1 MGVKVREKVK
11 GSGEYWVFISHRGR
25 RKSKKVGGKKLA
37 LSVAEKIKARLT
49 LNDFNIDD
57 QEDECPTFKEYATTW
72 LHTYIKSTRR
82 ESTYNRYLG
91 ILENQVFPIIGTKR
105 VNEISRSDIRDLL
118 LKQHQKGY
126 SRSTIGLV
134 RDVISGPMGYA
145 ADEELIPVNPVTGVL
160 KRLKLERENRNEN
173 VQAMTPEEVRTFLKS
188 CQSLRPEHYPFFLCA
203 FRTGMRL
210 GELLGLEWGDI
221 DWNSK
226 FILVQRSY
234 KLGQLNKTKTG
245 SSRRVDMSDQLNIAL
260 KVILTKAKRD
270 ALKSGMDDPFKVV
283 FSRNGKHMEQNY
295 IRRVYKQILKKAGM
309 REMRLHDIRHTFA
322 SLLLSNSESPVYVKE
337 QLGHSSI
344 QMTVD
349 IYGHLIPSANR
360 AAVNQLDDSQEKDLD
375 KAINSRLDSNQ

>member
-1 MGVKVREKVK
+1 MGVKIREKVK

-57 QEDECPTFKEYATTW
+57 QQDECPTFKEYASIW
-72 LHTYIKSTRR
+72 LNTYIKSTRR
-82 ESTYNRYLG
+82 DSTYSRYLG
-91 ILENQVFPIIGTKR
+91 ILDNQVFPEIGTKR
-105 VNEISRSDIRDLL
+105 VNEISRADIRDLL
-118 LKQHQKGY
+118 LKQHRKGY
-126 SRSTIGLV
+126 SRSTVGLV
-134 RDVISGPMGYA
+134 RDVLSGPMGYA

-160 KRLKLERENRNEN
+160 KRLKLERENKSEN
-173 VQAMTPEEVRTFLKS
+173 VQAMTPDEVQTFLEN
-188 CQSLRPEHYPFFLCA
+188 CHSLFPEHYPFFLCA

-245 SSRRVDMSDQLNIAL
+245 ASRRVDMSDQLNGTLKAVLTEKKREAL
-260 KVILTKAKRD
+260 KLGID
-270 ALKSGMDDPFKVV
+270 EPFKVV

-295 IRRVYKQILKKAGM
+295 IRRIYKRILKKVGM

-322 SLLLSNSESPVYVKE
+322 SLLLSNRESPVYVKE

-349 IYGHLIPSANR
+349 IYGHLIPSGNR
-360 AAVNQLDDSQEKDLD
+360 AAVNQLDSAQPQELS
-375 KAINSRLDSNQ
+375 KAKA